1 VKPPVVL
8 AAALAALLGAR
19 VARGLATDD
28 RRNDLVDTPYAP
40 SASAA
45 PYVSLGYRELLADL
59 LWLRLTGYFADDRS
73 TGDGVAN
80 LVEAIV
86 ALDPHFQRPYEWGAR
101 AITAAHYGV
110 DQRDYLRA
118 VGVLEHGADAFP
130 DDWRLP
136 YLAGQIYTQDL
147 VTSEAA
153 QRRAWDEK
161 GTLLIESAIR
171 KPGAPAEAAEWA
183 AVMRT
188 KLGEHERAV
197 QGLRE
202 MLLVTSD
209 SKAQQ
214 RLVDRLAELEKR
226 DADELRI
233 EVTAARIRF
242 DRAWR
247 EDRPLLPATMY
258 VLIGPHLDP
267 AFDLSRTATG
277 GRDLLQ
283 LDAPAPGATSEAG
296 PSSP

>member
-1 VKPPVVL
+1 VL
-8 AAALAALLGAR
+8 VAALAALLGAR

-28 RRNDLVDTPYAP
+28 RPRDLVDTPYAP
-40 SASAA
+40 LQGTA
-45 PYVSLGYRELLADL
+45 PYVSLGYRELMADL
-59 LWLRLTGYFADDRS
+59 LWLRLNGYFDDDRS
-73 TGDGVAN
+73 TADGVAG

-86 ALDPHFQRPYEWGAR
+86 ALDPHFHRAYEWGAR
-101 AITAAHYGV
+101 EITLARYGV
-110 DQRDYLRA
+110 DEHSYLRA
-118 VGVLEHGADAFP
+118 TAVLERGTEVFP

-147 VTSEAA
+147 VTQDAA

-161 GTLLIESAIR
+161 GTLLIETAIR
-171 KPGAPAEAAEWA
+171 KPGAPAEVAEWA

-209 SKAQQ
+209 TKAQQ

-226 DADELRI
+226 DADELRV
-233 EVTAARIRF
+233 ELTEARIRF
-242 DRAWR
+242 DRAWQA
-247 EDRPLLPATMY
+247 DRPLLPATMY
-258 VLIGPHLDP
+258 VLIGPHVGP
-267 AFDLSRTATG
+267 AFDLVRTATG
-277 GRDLLQ
+277 GDLLQ
-283 LDAPAPGATSEAG
+283 LDATSATG